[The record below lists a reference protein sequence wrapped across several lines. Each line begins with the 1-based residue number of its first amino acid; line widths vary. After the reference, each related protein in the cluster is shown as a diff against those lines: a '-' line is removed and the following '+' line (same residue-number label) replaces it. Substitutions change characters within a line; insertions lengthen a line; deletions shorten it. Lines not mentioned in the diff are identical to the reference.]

1 MKKVTAPQVATSEG
15 ATKKELPESVQAA
28 LGDLAGAAKEGLLAL
43 SVGVGLGVMH
53 ELMEAE
59 VTEVVGTKGRHD
71 PERSA
76 VRHGH
81 EDGRVTPAPA
91 TPLLPVRACRRVRI
105 GRLLRTICAHLGLA
119 QAQTQGSRFAWR
131 IRTPR
136 ARDRHGGISAC
147 ILTP

>member
-1 MKKVTAPQVATSEG
+1 MKKVTAPQVVTTEEATR
-15 ATKKELPESVQAA
+15 KDLPESVQAA

-59 VTEVVGTKGRHD
+59 VTEVVGLKDKHE

-81 EDGRVTPAPA
+81 EAGHAGSGEGA
-91 TPLLPVRACRRVRI
+91 WCRIWANANVK
-105 GRLLRTICAHLGLA
+105 
-119 QAQTQGSRFAWR
+119 
-131 IRTPR
+131 
-136 ARDRHGGISAC
+136 RHRSA
-147 ILTP
+147 